1 MRKRIKATLA
11 AICLM
16 TAVTT
21 CLGASDDDE
30 KNPDNYKL
38 RVTGDWWFSQPSGS
52 FGLRGSNNYINFKED
67 FGFGSYST
75 FTARLDYRF
84 RWKHHLL
91 FDISNIH
98 NSRTVSLSRT
108 IDFQGQTYLVGAQV
122 AASIKSLNIAPGYQ
136 YDIIR
141 RNQGFLGIEA
151 DFNLLNTEAS
161 LKAVGTAG
169 GQIAGISSSK
179 SFFAPLPAV
188 GPIGRWYPM
197 HGSNRLV
204 VDGSLRGMSFFGYG
218 NFLSARAQLGVG
230 ITKHLVAHAGYQL
243 GSRLS
248 IHGTND
254 QIAIDATQK
263 GPTAGIEYSFG
274 ELTEPIPKAQPSGVS
289 QGDWHVDWVPVYLW
303 FSGLKGSV
311 GAGGYVAPVNAG
323 FSNVISDLNIGL
335 MSVLDVR
342 RKRFGLLTDL
352 LFISVSSDQKN
363 TPAGISYSGFTANA
377 KTFFVDPEGY
387 FRVLDGDVLSVDA
400 TAGARFWRLDNNL
413 NLFPATTSAPSVT
426 VGQSQSW
433 VDPVLGAR
441 FHVNLAKGWFGTLK
455 GDAGGF
461 GVGSQLTYQFY
472 VGIGKEFKQKFST
485 VVGYRYLDVDYSNGG
500 FLYDVHMS
508 GPIVGFNVRFK

>member
-1 MRKRIKATLA
+1 
-11 AICLM
+11 M

-218 NFLSARAQLGVG
+218 NFLSARAQVGVG

-254 QIAIDATQK
+254 QIAIDVTQK

-485 VVGYRYLDVDYSNGG
+485 VAGYRYLDVDYSNGG